1 MNQHFRSEISKKS
14 NRFRARSLG
23 AAAITVGATAAAGE
37 STAAIIYDLSGSYSS
52 GDVFS
57 LDGTAFGEIELIL
70 NGMAGLLNLS
80 LAAPQVMM
88 GDSSTLEYAFFST
101 GEMMATEYLDPLT
114 AMDTVDGSLGF
125 SSQAFLK
132 ENGVDNP
139 SWAPGSTAYAG
150 FVFDPT
156 GTQPLYGWLSVT
168 FDPGGG
174 DLWLDQWAYDDTGG
188 PIAVGFI
195 PEPTT
200 ALMLG
205 LGLMGLVVA
214 ARRNGRSSAATDSD

>member
-1 MNQHFRSEISKKS
+1 
-14 NRFRARSLG
+14 
-23 AAAITVGATAAAGE
+23 
-37 STAAIIYDLSGSYSS
+37 
-52 GDVFS
+52 
-57 LDGTAFGEIELIL
+57 
-70 NGMAGLLNLS
+70 
-80 LAAPQVMM
+80 
-88 GDSSTLEYAFFST
+88 
-101 GEMMATEYLDPLT
+101 MMATEYLDPLT
-114 AMDTVDGSLGF
+114 AMDTVDGSLAF